1 VLHLVLAAALAIQ
14 EPQPPPPPSPPPDST
29 EEALHVYLDCG
40 LCDLDFLRTDITFVN
55 WVRDRHDAQVYL
67 LVTTQGTGAGGTE
80 YTLTLIGQRQF
91 EGRADTLRYVSRPA
105 EPDDAVRH
113 GLAHRMALG
122 LARYVAQTPLAEE
135 VEVRRRPPAG
145 GEGGPPAPRPG
156 QHDPWNYWVFR
167 LSGTVSLNGEA
178 SYKYTS
184 FYNTVSANRITDRWK
199 TSLSASAN
207 TDNTRYQIDS
217 VNWYSVKTH
226 SYYFSG
232 LLVRSLGGHWS
243 AGLRAN
249 ASSSTY
255 YNRNWNAAAGPAL
268 EYDVWPYSE
277 STRRL
282 LRINYSLNLEHNR
295 WDTLT
300 VYQRTAETHA
310 KHSLEVALTSIQR
323 WGTLNLDLSGNQYLH
338 DLRLWD
344 YGVFGGF
351 NLNLVRGLSFS
362 GYLSYSRIH
371 DQLYLPASSATQQ
384 QILTRQL
391 QLPTAYS
398 YYTFFGLSYTFGS
411 IYNNIVNPRFGGGGG
426 STMTISM

>member
-1 VLHLVLAAALAIQ
+1 MLHLLLAAALSVQ
-14 EPQPPPPPSPPPDST
+14 EPQQPPPLPPQDST
-29 EEALHVYLDCG
+29 PEALHVYLDCG
-40 LCDLDFLRTDITFVN
+40 LCDLDFLRTEITFVN

-80 YTLTLIGQRQF
+80 YTLTFIGQQQF

-113 GLAHRMALG
+113 GLAQRMALG

-145 GEGGPPAPRPG
+145 GPGGPPGPRAG

-167 LSGTVSLNGEA
+167 LSGMVSLQGEA
-178 SYKYTS
+178 SYKYS
-184 FYNTVSANRITDRWK
+184 DFYQTLSANRITDRWK
-199 TSLSASAN
+199 VNLSLSEDNATTKYQT
-207 TDNTRYQIDS
+207 TDTSWY
-217 VNWYSVKTH
+217 VNKAH
-226 SYYFSG
+226 SLYYSG
-232 LLVRSLGGHWS
+232 LFVRSLGAHWS
-243 AGLRAN
+243 AGVRTG

-255 YNRNWNAAAGPAL
+255 YNRNYRVSAGPAI
-268 EYDVWPYSE
+268 EYDPWPYSE

-282 LRINYSLNLEHNR
+282 LRINYSLSLEHDSY
-295 WDTLT
+295 DTMT
-300 VYQRTAETHA
+300 VYQKTAQTLPS
-310 KHSLEVALTSIQR
+310 HSLEVALTSIQR
-323 WGTLNLDLSGNQYLH
+323 WGTLNLSLTGTEYLH

-344 YGVFGGF
+344 YGVYAGF

-362 GYLSYSRIH
+362 GYVNYSRIH
-371 DQLYLPASSATQQ
+371 DQLYLPASNATPE
-384 QILTRQL
+384 QILARQI
-391 QLPTAYS
+391 QLPTNYS

-411 IYNNIVNPRFGGGGG
+411 IYNNIVNPRFGGSGG